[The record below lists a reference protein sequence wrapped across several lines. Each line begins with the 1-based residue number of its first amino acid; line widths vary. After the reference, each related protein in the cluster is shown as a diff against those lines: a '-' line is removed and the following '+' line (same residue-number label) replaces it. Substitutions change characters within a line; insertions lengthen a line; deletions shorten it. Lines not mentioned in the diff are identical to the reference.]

1 MNFLSSVFNKILT
14 QLDKKRVNKFKTEQ
28 PLKPNL
34 NSKTLVFAHRGSKS
48 NNPEN
53 TLAAF
58 REAIRVQSDGIELDV
73 HLSLDNELIVIH
85 DEKIDRTTNGK
96 GLVRKMT
103 SADIQKF
110 DAGSWYHPNFADEKI
125 PRLSEVLK
133 LLTYLSFNCYLNI
146 EIKTDKFNYPGIEKK
161 ISELMTE
168 SKWPFIY
175 IYSSFNLQSL
185 KRIHELEPKIEI
197 NYLTKNILHLKKR
210 QEGILTDFI
219 TGIHPRRN
227 YALKHPLLLKASN
240 RPFRLWTVNQE
251 SEMRKAFQQN
261 VAGIITDYPEQAL
274 KIRQQIQEQPK

>member
-133 LLTYLSFNCYLNI
+133 LLTDLSFNGYLNI

-210 QEGILTDFI
+210 QEGILTYFI

>member
-14 QLDKKRVNKFKTEQ
+14 QLDKKRVNKFKNEQ
-28 PLKPNL
+28 ALKPNL

-133 LLTYLSFNCYLNI
+133 LLTDLSFSGYLNI

-161 ISELMTE
+161 LSELMTE

>member
-133 LLTYLSFNCYLNI
+133 LLTDLSFNGYLNI

-240 RPFRLWTVNQE
+240 RPFRLWTVNPE

>member
-133 LLTYLSFNCYLNI
+133 LLTDLSFRGYLNI
-146 EIKTDKFNYPGIEKK
+146 EIKTDKFNYPGIEKNL
-161 ISELMTE
+161 SELMTE

>member
-133 LLTYLSFNCYLNI
+133 LLTDLSFNGYLNI

-168 SKWPFIY
+168 SKWSFIY

>member
-1 MNFLSSVFNKILT
+1 MLFRS
-14 QLDKKRVNKFKTEQ
+14 DKKRVNKFKTEQ
-28 PLKPNL
+28 ALKPNL

-73 HLSLDNELIVIH
+73 HLSLDNELIIIH

-103 SADIQKF
+103 SANIQKF

-133 LLTYLSFNCYLNI
+133 LLTDLSFSGYLNI

-161 ISELMTE
+161 LSELMTE

>member
-28 PLKPNL
+28 ALKPNL

-58 REAIRVQSDGIELDV
+58 REAIHVQSDGIELDV

-133 LLTYLSFNCYLNI
+133 LLTDLSFSGYLNI
-146 EIKTDKFNYPGIEKK
+146 EIKTDKFKYPGIEKK
-161 ISELMTE
+161 LSELMTE

-185 KRIHELEPKIEI
+185 KRIHELDPKIEI